1 MPSLLFAL
9 FIASLVSIT
18 SLLTVLF
25 RISPLTTP
33 NQAIPALL
41 VSIFLASSSTGTLLL
56 SIFWKALPIH
66 TWDEGRILSIS
77 LRQGM
82 LLASSVTIVAAFQ
95 ILQLLTWWSVILIL
109 FVFFLIELALHA
121 E

>member
-18 SLLTVLF
+18 SLLT
-25 RISPLTTP
+25 TP

-41 VSIFLASSSTGTLLL
+41 VSLFLASSSTGTLLL